1 LQGFSRDQVRRGK
14 TYDTRGLT
22 GSASKKCGFAD
33 QSARAFWSDAVGPAG
48 QRNGQQL
55 SIYHLN
61 QIYRGDT
68 KPSVRQDVS
77 RMGTSHLKGKFEM
90 KLFCS
95 SLFGQAIK
103 AAAVSAALMLS
114 VSAGHA
120 QSRPFAGFDGA
131 WSGNGTVSLS
141 DGSTER
147 IRCRAD
153 YKVNGTGQG
162 LKQSLRC
169 ASDSYKF
176 DLSSDVTSQ
185 GERISGNWSEASR
198 NIFGNLQGTAGGGK
212 IDVLVE
218 APGFTASLMLR
229 TNGNRQTVQ
238 ISSKGDIKGVS
249 ITMVRS

>member
-1 LQGFSRDQVRRGK
+1 MLEMKPFYSSLLGQAVK
-14 TYDTRGLT
+14 T
-22 GSASKKCGFAD
+22 A
-33 QSARAFWSDAVGPAG
+33 AVG
-48 QRNGQQL
+48 
-55 SIYHLN
+55 
-61 QIYRGDT
+61 
-68 KPSVRQDVS
+68 
-77 RMGTSHLKGKFEM
+77 
-90 KLFCS
+90 
-95 SLFGQAIK
+95 
-103 AAAVSAALMLS
+103 AALMVS
-114 VSAGHA
+114 VSASHA

-153 YKVNGTGQG
+153 YKVNGTGQV
-162 LKQSLRC
+162 LKQNLRC

-185 GERISGNWSEASR
+185 GDRISGNWTEASR

-218 APGFTASLMLR
+218 APGFAASLMLR
-229 TNGNRQTVQ
+229 TNGNKQTVQ

>member
-1 LQGFSRDQVRRGK
+1 MATSYLNGK
-14 TYDTRGLT
+14 
-22 GSASKKCGFAD
+22 
-33 QSARAFWSDAVGPAG
+33 
-48 QRNGQQL
+48 
-55 SIYHLN
+55 
-61 QIYRGDT
+61 
-68 KPSVRQDVS
+68 
-77 RMGTSHLKGKFEM
+77 LKM
-90 KLFCS
+90 KRFGS
-95 SLFGQAIK
+95 SLFGQVIK

-120 QSRPFAGFDGA
+120 QSRPFAGLDGA
-131 WSGNGTVSLS
+131 WSGNGTISLS

-153 YKVNGTGQG
+153 YKVNGTGLG
-162 LKQSLRC
+162 LKQNLHC

-198 NIFGNLQGTAGGGK
+198 NVFGNLQGTAGGGK
-212 IDVLVE
+212 IDVRVE

-229 TNGNRQTVQ
+229 INGNRQTVQ
-238 ISSKGDIKGVS
+238 ISSKGDIRGVS

>member
-1 LQGFSRDQVRRGK
+1 MNRF
-14 TYDTRGLT
+14 
-22 GSASKKCGFAD
+22 GSG
-33 QSARAFWSDAVGPAG
+33 
-48 QRNGQQL
+48 
-55 SIYHLN
+55 
-61 QIYRGDT
+61 
-68 KPSVRQDVS
+68 
-77 RMGTSHLKGKFEM
+77 
-90 KLFCS
+90 
-95 SLFGQAIK
+95 LFGQVIK
-103 AAAVSAALMLS
+103 AAAVAAALGLS
-114 VSAGHA
+114 ASAGYA

-153 YKVNGTGQG
+153 YKINGTGLG
-162 LKQSLRC
+162 LKQTLRC

-185 GERISGNWSEASR
+185 GDRISGNWNEATR

-218 APGFTASLMLR
+218 APGFTANLMMR

-238 ISSKGDIKGVS
+238 ISSKGDIRGVS
-249 ITMVRS
+249 ITMVKG